1 MSLIAELRL
10 SDAQLVL
17 RPSVRAAPEMTLE
30 REWATAADR
39 ASDPV
44 LFVWASGGDFEAFEA
59 ALPEDP
65 TINDYE
71 CIDDRGDRRL
81 YRVIVDR
88 DSDTSNP
95 APIDRQTG
103 ASRLSIKTT
112 ADGAVLRLRLP
123 GREALTEYI
132 RLLRDQGFTV
142 ELLRAHDADDGGG
155 SEYDLSEKQAEAL
168 REALG
173 AGYFE
178 VPRNTDLERLAEEF
192 DISEQAL
199 SERLRRGVS
208 SVLAATVGEPD
219 GSSPCA
225 DSDGEAAAAVDGGT
239 ESKKDG

>member
-1 MSLIAELRL
+1 
-10 SDAQLVL
+10 
-17 RPSVRAAPEMTLE
+17 
-30 REWATAADR
+30 
-39 ASDPV
+39 V
-44 LFVWASGGDFEAFEA
+44 LFVWASGGDFEVFEA

-65 TINDYE
+65 TINGYE

-81 YRVIVDR
+81 YRVVVDR

-132 RLLRDQGFTV
+132 RLLRDRGFTV

-168 REALG
+168 QEALG

-178 VPRNTDLERLAEEF
+178 VPRETDLERLAAEF
-192 DISEQAL
+192 DISEQAF

-219 GSSPCA
+219 EASPSA
-225 DSDGEAAAAVDGGT
+225 DVDGEATAAVDGGVADD
-239 ESKKDG
+239 E